1 MKVDSTITEKNL
13 SIVSE
18 YYRLYYELGQ
28 REISAGTRTYV
39 GGSTGFIPFKI
50 NMTLDGISG
59 FKIYQKLQINTNFLP
74 VGYAE
79 SMEFIITGIEHK
91 LKDND
96 WETDLKCVMIPKFE
110 EYTQVMTSDYFA
122 YVKPYIPPP
131 PVVVTP
137 SNPLKSPTP
146 SPVTGN
152 QKMKEL
158 LNSIGYTEGFV
169 YELALAIGTKEGYG
183 HPGNIPTD
191 QNNPGDILYSSEA
204 KALDP
209 GAKSGRGGFAVFST
223 PQIGAKALIELFIKK
238 WANGGYP
245 LTLISTPNTDAKL
258 SSADITLLMAPK
270 KYQDL
275 VDPSVNITTPKDYW
289 KRYGVPSSV
298 QGIFG
303 KKLKITLEQFI
314 YIYGPPH
321 ENWTKYYLDSVVLSI
336 KKKYPE
342 VTKDTI
348 IFNYLN
354 K

>member
-13 SIVSE
+13 SIASE
-18 YYRLYYELGQ
+18 YYRLFYDVKGKDK
-28 REISAGTRTYV
+28 TYS

-50 NMTLDGISG
+50 TMTLDGISG
-59 FKIYQKLQINTNFLP
+59 FKIYQKLQINTGFLP
-74 VGYAE
+74 DGYPTT
-79 SMEFIITGIEHK
+79 SEFIITGINNK

-96 WETDLKCVMIPKFE
+96 WETDLTVILIPKFE
-110 EYTQVMTSDYFA
+110 EFDSIMTTDSYV
-122 YVKPYIPPP
+122 YVKPYIPP
-131 PVVVTP
+131 VTTSLTS
-137 SNPLKSPTP
+137 SNSPNAPTP
-146 SPVTGN
+146 TPIVGN
-152 QKMKEL
+152 KKMKEL

-209 GAKSGRGGFAVFST
+209 GATSGRKGFAVFST
-223 PQIGAKALIELFIKK
+223 PQLGAKALIELFIKK
-238 WANGGYP
+238 WAKGNYP
-245 LTLISTPNTDAKL
+245 LTLISTPNANAKL
-258 SSADITLLMAPK
+258 SPADIAFLMASK
-270 KYQDL
+270 QYQDL
-275 VDPSVNITTPKDYW
+275 VDASVNIATPKDYW
-289 KRYGVPSSV
+289 KRYGVPLSV

-303 KKLKITLEQFI
+303 KNLNITLEQFI

-321 ENWTKYYLDSVVLSI
+321 ENLTKFYLESLVLTI

-348 IFNYLN
+348 IFDYLD